1 MSLIHV
7 LPCFDAIGVEEA
19 IKRREEGEAERQRDR
34 RREAETGREDREEE
48 AGGEAGAEAG
58 ERQRRQAEKT

>member
-7 LPCFDAIGVEEA
+7 LPCFDANVAGVEEA

-48 AGGEAGAEAG
+48 AGG
-58 ERQRRQAEKT
+58 